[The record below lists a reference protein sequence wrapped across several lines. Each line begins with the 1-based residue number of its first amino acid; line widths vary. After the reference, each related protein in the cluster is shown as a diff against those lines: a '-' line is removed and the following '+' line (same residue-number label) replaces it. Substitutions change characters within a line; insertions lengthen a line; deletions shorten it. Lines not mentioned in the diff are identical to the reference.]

1 MSCFTAS
8 AELIREELKATATIV
23 CVLGKNTLLLASDGV
38 LYDSDQEPIFITE

>member
-23 CVLGKNTLLLASDGV
+23 CVLGKNTVLQASDGV
-38 LYDSDQEPIFITE
+38 LYDSESEPIYTT